1 MIVLGI
7 NLRYD
12 SGSPFSQEEYLASTV
27 TILIRGLLLRCPNC
41 GKGKLFRR
49 GFTMYEKCPVCG
61 WRYEREEGYWTGAV
75 AVNLVVTE
83 LLIALVAVPLAVAL
97 ALAQKPVTLLIIIG
111 LPLPFILPLLFF
123 RHAKSLWMSIDFMVH
138 PVDPEERR

>member
-1 MIVLGI
+1 MIAYCPD
-7 NLRYD
+7 LRYD
-12 SGSPFSQEEYLASTV
+12 SGSPFSQEEYLASTA

-49 GFTMYEKCPVCG
+49 GFTMYERCPVCG

-111 LPLPFILPLLFF
+111 LPLPFILPFLFF

>member
-1 MIVLGI
+1 VIARGI
-7 NLRYD
+7 HLRYD
-12 SGSPFSQEEYLASTV
+12 SGSPFSQEEYLASTA
-27 TILIRGLLLRCPNC
+27 TILIRGLLLRCPYC

-83 LLIALVAVPLAVAL
+83 LLIALVVVPLAVAL
-97 ALAQKPVTLLIIIG
+97 ALAQKPITLLLIIG
-111 LPLPFILPLLFF
+111 LPMPFILPFLFF
-123 RHAKSLWMSIDFMVH
+123 RHAKSLWMSIDFMLH